1 MTNATKKTGRPKK
14 KEAMTFVTINVPA
27 RCKIELDEIRHKIA
41 DNLGFGVS
49 YSDAI
54 LYLINRHTLN
64 ETEPKK

>member
-1 MTNATKKTGRPKK
+1 MMNAAKKMGRPKK

-27 RCKIELDEIRHKIA
+27 HCKVELDEIRHKIA

-54 LYLINRHTLN
+54 LYLINRHTLS
-64 ETEPKK
+64 ETELKK